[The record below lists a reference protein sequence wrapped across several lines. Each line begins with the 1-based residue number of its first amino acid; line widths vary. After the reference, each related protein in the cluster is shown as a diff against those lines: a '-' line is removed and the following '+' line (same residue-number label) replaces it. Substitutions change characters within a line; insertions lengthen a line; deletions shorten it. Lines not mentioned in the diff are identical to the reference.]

1 MWGNMKFN
9 SIRAKVTFITTV
21 TSAII
26 LIIFATVMIMLSNNE
41 LLTSVIQNE
50 SNNMNIYINRINQNL
65 DNIRNIA
72 IRCASD
78 TDLKLSMSENDNYA
92 WLNGYYDI
100 ETSIKSNPSFSYINR
115 LIITD
120 SDFERFMQFG
130 NDVSNTKPLDKQVI
144 DEEFGDKIGE
154 FGNVKQSELSF
165 TRDWEA
171 SLILP
176 IIDYNTGES
185 LGNVYVAVSLTKLFE
200 DIAHNSANGYYWI
213 SIFGKDFCFD
223 GTKLVERDP
232 AITTGTISLYK
243 SHLNTDTRSVYAV
256 RNDGAVSYRLV
267 MEDGK
272 YGVALTLGFNHPSI
286 RKLSSYMAVLILF
299 VLSSVIILLLILSMY
314 ISRIIYRP
322 IKKLATH
329 INNIRQGDFSI
340 DRSLET
346 NNEFGII
353 GNGINSLS
361 AEVTTLMEK
370 KIRDEKNRME
380 LEYRMLQNQIN
391 PHFIYNTLNS
401 IKWMATIQKA
411 DGIAEMVTSLSRL
424 MKMISKSNTMI
435 RLEDEISFT
444 EDYLLIMRY
453 RYGNTITY
461 YKKIGE
467 GTLDAVIPRFTL
479 QPIVENAIFHGLEPK
494 GSGAIAIVT
503 ERIRDDVVVLIA
515 DNGSGFLQEDMAGEK
530 HSGMFKSIGV
540 ENITKRL
547 EYTFIGQATVSTRS
561 IPGVGTYVTIRI
573 PYRTEVL

>member
-1 MWGNMKFN
+1 MKFN
-9 SIRAKVTFITTV
+9 SIRAKITFITTV

-26 LIIFATVMIMLSNNE
+26 LIIFATVMIMISNNE
-41 LLTSVIQNE
+41 LLTSVIQSE

-65 DNIRNIA
+65 DNIRNMA

-78 TDLKLSMSENDNYA
+78 TDLKLAMQENDNYA

-130 NDVSNTKPLDKQVI
+130 NDISNTRPLDKQVI
-144 DEEFGDKIGE
+144 DEEFGSIVGE
-154 FGNVKQSELSF
+154 FGNVKQSDLSF

-176 IIDYNTGES
+176 IIDYNTGEV

-200 DIAHNSANGYYWI
+200 DIGNHSANGHYGI
-213 SIFGKDFCFD
+213 SIFGSDFSFD
-223 GTKLVERDP
+223 GPTLVERS
-232 AITTGTISLYK
+232 TETGSGNVSLYK
-243 SHLNTDTRSVYAV
+243 SHLNTDNRSVYAV

-267 MEDGK
+267 MEDDE
-272 YGVALTLGFNHPSI
+272 YGVILTLAFNHPSI

-299 VLSSVIILLLILSMY
+299 VISSVIILLLILSIY

-322 IKKLATH
+322 IKKLAMH
-329 INNIRQGDFSI
+329 INNIRNGDFSI
-340 DRSLET
+340 DRTLET

-361 AEVTTLMEK
+361 AEVTSLMEK
-370 KIRDEKNRME
+370 KIQDEKNRME
-380 LEYRMLQNQIN
+380 LEYKMLQNQIN

-411 DGIAEMVTSLSRL
+411 NGIAEMVTSLSRL
-424 MKMISKSNTMI
+424 MKMISKSNTKI
-435 RLEDEISFT
+435 RLEDEIAFT

-453 RYGNTITY
+453 RYGNTINY

-467 GTLDAVIPRFTL
+467 GTMDAVIPRFTL

-503 ERIRDDVVVLIA
+503 ERFGDDVVVLIA
-515 DNGSGFLQEDMAGEK
+515 DNGSGYVQEDADKEK

-547 EYTFIGQATVSTRS
+547 EYTFNGKAAVSIRS

-573 PYRTEVL
+573 PYSTEAL